1 LVDSRPLVPLCCAIG
16 CDMSSSVE
24 VLVLGGGLIGLAIG
38 LELQRQGAQV
48 TILSRN
54 GAEAAGYA
62 AAGMLAPQAECLDP
76 GPMLDLC
83 LRSRECYVDWAAQ
96 LAEMTGLD
104 IGYWPCGILSPL
116 YGEPEAAPPSTPES
130 PAHWLDRKTIH
141 EFQTGLGD
149 DVIGGWWYPKDG
161 QVDNRRK
168 LLRVLNLAAKQAGV
182 DYRNDVE
189 IYQLKTEAG
198 QISEVLTDHG
208 TFRSDHYVL
217 ATGAWSGRLLSVPVY
232 PRKGQVME
240 VRAPLGQPLQQV
252 LFGENIYLV
261 PRRDGLITIGA
272 TVEDVDFLP
281 SNTPVGLCWL
291 LNEAMRLYPVL
302 KEFPIDDT
310 WWGYRPATPDEMPIL
325 GPSPYGNLT
334 LAMGH
339 YRNGVLL
346 TPITAQ
352 LIADWV
358 LRQVADPLLGA
369 FRWDRF

>member
-1 LVDSRPLVPLCCAIG
+1 
-16 CDMSSSVE
+16 MSASAE

-38 LELQRQGAQV
+38 LELQLRGVQV

-76 GPMLDLC
+76 GPMRDLC
-83 LRSRECYVDWAAQ
+83 LRSRNDYSDWATH
-96 LAEMTGLD
+96 LANFTGLD

-116 YGEPEAAPPSTPES
+116 YGEPESEPLSTPES

-141 EFQTGLGD
+141 GFQMGLGD
-149 DVIGGWWYPKDG
+149 DVLGGWWYPKDG

-168 LLRVLNLAAKQAGV
+168 LLRVLNMAAQQAGV
-182 DYRNDVE
+182 DYRDDVE
-189 IYQLKTEAG
+189 IYQLRTAGSRITEV
-198 QISEVLTDHG
+198 ETDQG
-208 TFRSDHYVL
+208 LFRSEHYVL

-240 VRAPLGQPLQQV
+240 VRAPQGQPLQQV
-252 LFGENIYLV
+252 LFGDNIYLV

-291 LNEAMRLYPVL
+291 LREAMRLYPVL
-302 KEFPIDDT
+302 NEFPIEDT

-325 GPSPYGNLT
+325 GPSPYENLT

-358 LRQVADPLLGA
+358 LDQVADPLLGA